1 MFTSVIFEVY
11 KIVSFCNLQ
20 KKNVDVSW
28 VYNNN
33 NNNNMQQF

>member
-20 KKNVDVSW
+20 KKNVDVS
-28 VYNNN
+28 
-33 NNNNMQQF
+33 